1 MRPIGMVL
9 GLTIL
14 ALGVSPTVASSR
26 TKRPANATGGTKR
39 PAAAKGGMRVQLLT
53 RDGKTVEGDVA
64 TSSLDLAM
72 DGKVRKVALRDVLS
86 IALGAPASPS
96 EAAHITADLA
106 VVSANADKG
115 ASAQAVGELT
125 AIGLPALTPLLDSY
139 KDTDMHEPY
148 PLYRLFARI
157 VPGYADDADRSLDL
171 VRLADGSALR
181 GKVLLPDMQVEVN
194 GTSLPVSFASV
205 RRLAVRRKEVVRTFD
220 LQALYHCVQ
229 IEFLDSGVVV
239 DPSSKIDET
248 AQGRVR
254 LSFGVDG
261 WLADPDGLKVP
272 GPHYTTNLYD
282 GLPYGAVLARI
293 GAGGTRFFMGQHYS
307 KPAPGAGRLYFAVN
321 DSPHWQNNIGSF
333 RVKLRVTDAYD
344 LGDPQ

>member
-1 MRPIGMVL
+1 MRPIGFVL
-9 GLTIL
+9 GLTIMTLGMHPAL
-14 ALGVSPTVASSR
+14 ASGGA
-26 TKRPANATGGTKR
+26 KGRP
-39 PAAAKGGMRVQLLT
+39 AAKGGMRVQLLT
-53 RDGKTVEGDVA
+53 RDGRTIEGDVA
-64 TSSLDLAM
+64 TVSLDFAS
-72 DGKVRKVALRDVLS
+72 DGKVRRIALRDVLS
-86 IALGAPASPS
+86 VAFGAPASPS

-106 VVSANADKG
+106 AVSANTDRAARDK
-115 ASAQAVGELT
+115 AVAELT
-125 AIGLPALTPLLDSY
+125 EIGLPVLTPLLDTY

-181 GKVLLPDMQVEVN
+181 GKVLLPEIQIDVN
-194 GTSLPVSFASV
+194 GTALPMPFAAV
-205 RRLAVRRKEVVRTFD
+205 RRLAVRRKEVARSFD

-229 IEFLDSGVVV
+229 IEFLDSGVEAGAG
-239 DPSSKIDET
+239 SKIEET

-254 LSFGVDG
+254 LSFGIDG

-272 GPHYTTNLYD
+272 GPHYNTNLYD
-282 GLPYGAVLARI
+282 GFPYGAVLGRFGATGAR
-293 GAGGTRFFMGQHYS
+293 FVLGQHFS
-307 KPAPGAGRLYFAVN
+307 KPTPGAGRLCLAVN

>member
-1 MRPIGMVL
+1 MRTIGFVL

-14 ALGVSPTVASSR
+14 SLGAHPALAS
-26 TKRPANATGGTKR
+26 GGTQSR
-39 PAAAKGGMRVQLLT
+39 HAAKSGSIVQLLT
-53 RDGKTVEGDVA
+53 RDGKSVEGSLTTASLDVA
-64 TSSLDLAM
+64 TG
-72 DGKVRKVALRDVLS
+72 GKVRKIALRDVLS
-86 IALGAPASPS
+86 VAFGGPVSPS
-96 EAAHITADLA
+96 EQAHITADIA
-106 VVSANADKG
+106 TVSANTDRA
-115 ASAQAVGELT
+115 ARERAVGELT
-125 AIGLPALTPLLDSY
+125 DIGLPVLTPLLDSY

-157 VPGYADDADRSLDL
+157 VPGYADDPDRTLDL

-181 GKVLLPDMQVEVN
+181 GKVLLPDLQLIVD
-194 GTSLPVSFASV
+194 GTTLPVPAAGV
-205 RRLAVRRKEVVRTFD
+205 RRLAVRRNEVVRTFD

-229 IEFLDSGVVV
+229 IEFLDSGVEVETG
-239 DPSSKIDET
+239 SKIDET

-254 LSFGVDG
+254 LSFSVDG

-272 GPHYTTNLYD
+272 GPHYNTNLYD
-282 GLPYGAVLARI
+282 GQPYGAVLGRI
-293 GAGGTRFFMGQHYS
+293 GSGGLRFLVGQHYS
-307 KPAPGAGRLYFAVN
+307 KAAPGAGRLYFAVN